1 MHFALFT
8 VTSLN
13 KLMRYDGVN
22 MDNIDQYINPTTTRE
37 QLGIAPAEL
46 QQTLKLAGL
55 LQTSLEIDSVLNYFL
70 QAAQQLVKFDAAHY
84 SFEEQNLNLKYGKTQ
99 RHRCS
104 YRLRLAG
111 EFLGEL
117 IFTRRRRFAEQEME
131 HLENLMGQ
139 LIYPLRNAVWYQRA
153 LQAAKI
159 DSLTGAHNRA
169 AMDEMLKREV
179 ELAHRHK
186 TALSLV
192 IFDLDH
198 FKQINDNYGHT
209 VGDDVLRECVNCA
222 NQALRGTDV
231 LFRFGGEE
239 FVVLL
244 PGVNAKGAARAAE
257 RLRSVIEK
265 HVFNNRQGSV
275 PVTISAGTASLTL
288 RETPKMVLDRAD
300 KALYSAKDAGRNQV
314 MSSEEL
320 SKVTVVEA
328 TTVNA

>member
-1 MHFALFT
+1 
-8 VTSLN
+8 
-13 KLMRYDGVN
+13 
-22 MDNIDQYINPTTTRE
+22 MDNIDQYINPTAARE

-84 SFEEQNLNLKYGKTQ
+84 SFEEQKLNLKYGKTQ

-117 IFTRRRRFAEQEME
+117 VFTRRRRFAEQEME

-153 LQAAKI
+153 LQSAKI
-159 DSLTGAHNRA
+159 DALTGAHNRS
-169 AMDEMLKREV
+169 AMDEMLEREID
-179 ELAHRHK
+179 LAHRHK
-186 TALSLV
+186 TAMSLI

-209 VGDDVLRECVNCA
+209 VGDDVLRECVKCA
-222 NQALRGTDV
+222 NQALRSTDM

-239 FVVLL
+239 FVIIL
-244 PGVNAKGAARAAE
+244 PGVNARGVELAAE
-257 RLRSVIEK
+257 RLRSIIEK
-265 HVFNNRQGSV
+265 HAFNNRQATV

-288 RETPKMVLDRAD
+288 KETADTLLERAD
-300 KALYSAKDAGRNQV
+300 KALYSAKHAGRNCV
-314 MSSEEL
+314 MAAEEISDL
-320 SKVTVVEA
+320 SVVTA
-328 TTVNA
+328 TTINA

>member
-1 MHFALFT
+1 
-8 VTSLN
+8 
-13 KLMRYDGVN
+13 
-22 MDNIDQYINPTTTRE
+22 MDNIDQYINPTAARE

-55 LQTSLEIDSVLNYFL
+55 LQTSLEIDSILNYFL
-70 QAAQQLVKFDAAHY
+70 QAAQQVVNFDAAQY
-84 SFEEQNLNLKYGKTQ
+84 DFEEQSLNLKYGKTQ

-159 DSLTGAHNRA
+159 DPLTGAHNRA
-169 AMDEMLKREV
+169 SMNDTLEREV
-179 ELAHRHK
+179 ELAHRHQS
-186 TALSLV
+186 ALSIV

-198 FKQINDNYGHT
+198 FKQINDNYGHVT
-209 VGDDVLRECVNCA
+209 GDDVLRECVKCC
-222 NQALRGTDV
+222 NQTLRSTDL

-239 FVVLL
+239 FVVIL
-244 PGVNAKGAARAAE
+244 PGVNANGALLAAE

-265 HVFNNRQGSV
+265 HVFQSGPSTV
-275 PVTISAGTASLTL
+275 PVTISVGTASLTMQ
-288 RETPKMVLDRAD
+288 ETTKTLIERSD
-300 KALYSAKDAGRNQV
+300 KALYSAKNDGRNRV
-314 MSSEEL
+314 VCAEEMA
-320 SKVTVVEA
+320 KAAV
-328 TTVNA
+328 VNA

>member
-1 MHFALFT
+1 
-8 VTSLN
+8 
-13 KLMRYDGVN
+13 
-22 MDNIDQYINPTTTRE
+22 MDNIDQYINPTATRE

-70 QAAQQLVKFDAAHY
+70 QAAQQIVSFDAAHF
-84 SFEEQNLNLKYGKTQ
+84 SFDEQKLNLKFGKTQ

-117 IFTRRRRFAEQEME
+117 IFTRRRRFAEEEMQ

-153 LQAAKI
+153 LQSAKI
-159 DSLTGAHNRA
+159 DALTGAHNRA
-169 AMDEMLKREV
+169 ALDETLEREV

-186 TALSLV
+186 SALAVL

-198 FKQINDNYGHT
+198 FKQVNDNYGHIT
-209 VGDDVLRECVNCA
+209 GDDVLREIVKCS
-222 NQALRGTDV
+222 NQALRGTDM

-244 PGVNAKGAARAAE
+244 PGVNATGAALAAE
-257 RLRSVIEK
+257 RLRGV
-265 HVFNNRQGSV
+265 NRVLFLSLLV
-275 PVTISAGTASLTL
+275 SAQ
-288 RETPKMVLDRAD
+288 RA
-300 KALYSAKDAGRNQV
+300 
-314 MSSEEL
+314 
-320 SKVTVVEA
+320 
-328 TTVNA
+328 

>member
-1 MHFALFT
+1 
-8 VTSLN
+8 
-13 KLMRYDGVN
+13 
-22 MDNIDQYINPTTTRE
+22 MDNIDQYINPTAARE

-84 SFEEQNLNLKYGKTQ
+84 SFEEQKLNLKYGKTQ

-111 EFLGEL
+111 EVLGEL
-117 IFTRRRRFAEQEME
+117 VFTRRRRFAEQEME

-153 LQAAKI
+153 LQSAKI
-159 DSLTGAHNRA
+159 DSLTGANNRA
-169 AMDEMLKREV
+169 AMDEMLEREID
-179 ELAHRHK
+179 LAHRHQ
-186 TALSLV
+186 TAMSLV

-198 FKQINDNYGHT
+198 FKKINDNYGHT
-209 VGDDVLRECVNCA
+209 IGDDVLRECVKCA
-222 NQALRGTDV
+222 NQALRSSDM

-244 PGVNAKGAARAAE
+244 PGVNTKGVGFAAE
-257 RLRSVIEK
+257 RLRSIIEK
-265 HVFNNRQGSV
+265 HAFNHRQGSV
-275 PVTISAGTASLTL
+275 PVTISVGTASLTSQ
-288 RETPKMVLDRAD
+288 ETAKTLLERAD
-300 KALYSAKDAGRNQV
+300 KALYCAKNAGRNRV
-314 MSSEEL
+314 ASSEETSEL
-320 SKVTVVEA
+320 NVVTA

>member
-1 MHFALFT
+1 
-8 VTSLN
+8 
-13 KLMRYDGVN
+13 
-22 MDNIDQYINPTTTRE
+22 MDNIEQYMNPTAARE

-55 LQTSLEIDSVLNYFL
+55 LQTSLEINSVLNYFL
-70 QAAQQLVKFDAAHY
+70 QAAQQVVNFDAAHY
-84 SFEEQNLNLKYGKTQ
+84 SFDEQKLDLKYGKTQ

-117 IFTRRRRFAEQEME
+117 VFTRRRRFAEQEME

-153 LQAAKI
+153 LQSAKI
-159 DSLTGAHNRA
+159 DALTGANNRA
-169 AMDEMLKREV
+169 AMNETLEREV
-179 ELAHRHK
+179 DLAHRNQ
-186 TALSLV
+186 TAFSML

-209 VGDDVLRECVNCA
+209 TGDEVLRECVNCC
-222 NQALRGTDV
+222 NQALRSTDM

-244 PGVNAKGAARAAE
+244 PGVNATGASFAAE
-257 RLRSVIEK
+257 RLRGIIEK
-265 HVFNNRQGSV
+265 HVFNSSQGSV
-275 PVTISAGTASLTL
+275 PVTISVGTASLTMK
-288 RETPKMVLDRAD
+288 ETAKTLIERAD
-300 KALYSAKDAGRNQV
+300 KALYLAKDAGRNCV
-314 MSSEEL
+314 SSSEE
-320 SKVTVVEA
+320 TVQAAAVRA
-328 TTVNA
+328 

>member
-1 MHFALFT
+1 
-8 VTSLN
+8 
-13 KLMRYDGVN
+13 
-22 MDNIDQYINPTTTRE
+22 MDNIDQYINPTAARE

-70 QAAQQLVKFDAAHY
+70 QAAQQVVKFDAAHY
-84 SFEEQNLNLKYGKTQ
+84 SFEERNLELKYGKIQ

-159 DSLTGAHNRA
+159 DPLTGAHNRA
-169 AMDEMLKREV
+169 SMNETIGREV

-186 TALSLV
+186 SALSV
-192 IFDLDH
+192 IMFDLDH
-198 FKQINDNYGHT
+198 FKQINDNYGHIA
-209 VGDDVLRECVNCA
+209 GDDVLRECVTCC
-222 NQALRGTDV
+222 NQALRGTDM

-239 FVVLL
+239 FVVIL
-244 PGVNAKGAARAAE
+244 PGVNADGATLAAE

-265 HVFNNRQGSV
+265 HAFQSGHSTV
-275 PVTISAGTASLTL
+275 PVTMSVGTASLTM
-288 RETPKMVLDRAD
+288 RETAETMLERAD
-300 KALYSAKDAGRNQV
+300 KALYSAKNSGRNCV
-314 MSSEEL
+314 VSSEEAL
-320 SKVTVVEA
+320 KA
-328 TTVNA
+328 TAVNA

>member
-1 MHFALFT
+1 
-8 VTSLN
+8 
-13 KLMRYDGVN
+13 
-22 MDNIDQYINPTTTRE
+22 MDNIDQYINPAVARE

-70 QAAQQLVKFDAAHY
+70 QAAQQIVSFDAAHF
-84 SFEEQNLNLKYGKTQ
+84 SFDEQKLNLKFGKTQ

-117 IFTRRRRFAEQEME
+117 IFTRRRRFAEEEMQ

-153 LQAAKI
+153 LQSAKI
-159 DSLTGAHNRA
+159 DALTSAHNRA
-169 AMDEMLKREV
+169 ALDETLEREV

-186 TALSLV
+186 SALSVL

-198 FKQINDNYGHT
+198 FKQVNDNYGHMT
-209 VGDDVLRECVNCA
+209 GDDVLREIVKCS
-222 NQALRGTDV
+222 NQALRGTDM

-244 PGVNAKGAARAAE
+244 PGVNATGAALAAE
-257 RLRSVIEK
+257 RLRGVIEK
-265 HVFNNRQGSV
+265 HVFTSEQGV
-275 PVTISAGTASLTL
+275 IPITISIGTASLTL
-288 RETPKMVLDRAD
+288 RETTKTLVDRAD
-300 KALYSAKDAGRNQV
+300 KALYSAKKAGRNRV
-314 MSSEEL
+314 ASSEE
-320 SKVTVVEA
+320 VHTA
-328 TTVNA
+328 TILTANTANA